1 MGFRIN
7 KLTELTYVS
16 EGLERG
22 LINGW
27 RPFENEDA
35 VSALRNVLY
44 SRYGYILARTAV
56 KHHIKT
62 YFRIYTYLNG
72 VYYPGNIVRV
82 NIFSYNINSN
92 GNIANYFTPSYKC
105 KDNVS
110 TSYCILRCI
119 REDKVIGYIKLYKL

>member
-27 RPFENEDA
+27 RPFENKDA

-56 KHHIKT
+56 KRHIKT

-72 VYYPGNIVRV
+72 VYIKGCKKLISNSISSGAFPNI
-82 NIFSYNINSN
+82 IF
-92 GNIANYFTPSYKC
+92 
-105 KDNVS
+105 
-110 TSYCILRCI
+110 
-119 REDKVIGYIKLYKL
+119 E